1 MGQRLSQLLYP
12 AWLSSEWRRAM
23 EVPPFL
29 GEGRHWRTG
38 GKHLYSLGLF
48 SRWLGTEHTA
58 EAETELRTRFKF
70 CPSGQ

>member
-1 MGQRLSQLLYP
+1 
-12 AWLSSEWRRAM
+12 M